1 MLYIAHEFTHICQQ
15 EIKSDSPGWFWEVL
29 ATTLDNPECQRET
42 NDKFTLDDLNNNFDK
57 IDGYGAV
64 YKIGKYLFENYD
76 KEFIL
81 ELTHNNEKLKMIIS
95 DVIPNLNTI
104 KKH

>member
-1 MLYIAHEFTHICQQ
+1 MDLHKACGYDF
-15 EIKSDSPGWFWEVL
+15 
-29 ATTLDNPECQRET
+29 
-42 NDKFTLDDLNNNFDK
+42 ND
-57 IDGYGAV
+57 AV
-64 YKIGKYLFENYD
+64 HKIGKYLFENYD